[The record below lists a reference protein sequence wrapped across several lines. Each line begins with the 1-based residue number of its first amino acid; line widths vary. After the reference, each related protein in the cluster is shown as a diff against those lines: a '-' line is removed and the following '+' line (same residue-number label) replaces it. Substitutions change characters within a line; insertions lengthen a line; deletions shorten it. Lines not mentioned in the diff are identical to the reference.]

1 LGTFDIPYFT
11 IPYKEKNCDIF
22 HFWCSIFLYREP
34 SSYKEDNV
42 HFILT
47 LDKEGTTFEKVNAYV
62 EISLLDV
69 ENREER
75 KILSQ
80 PQGTYQ
86 PGRGII
92 SRAEESHESLNSCE
106 DWLMQGSVAN
116 WPKFLSLSSKGL
128 IKI

>member
-1 LGTFDIPYFT
+1 VTYS
-11 IPYKEKNCDIF
+11 IF
-22 HFWCSIFLYREP
+22 GALFLYREP

-75 KILSQ
+75 KVLYQ
-80 PQGTYQ
+80 GQRTFEPQIVAPPPLFF
-86 PGRGII
+86 PGRGVIF
-92 SRAEESHESLNSCE
+92 AEESHESLNSCE

-116 WPKFLSLSSKGL
+116 WPKFLSRSSKGL